1 MKYRLCTFVNNGNNW
16 ERIARNSKL
25 LMFTSTITMS
35 SAETLSTISSSE
47 SLTLQNVKGLSTN
60 GFNTTWNSIDYGDY
74 ENMLNLTQAM
84 KNGTDLLTPSIF
96 VGFLAILGFFGN
108 ILVLFVYSVKYKPSV
123 YRTIILTLAVY
134 DALLCGITLP
144 FEVYDIHN
152 KFTFQADEWV
162 CTFFRTLIYFFIF
175 NSGNI
180 VLLMTI
186 DRFRRV
192 CRPLKAQ
199 MTIGVTWGCIF
210 LTFIFSIIL
219 SIPNMLIRGIHN
231 VQIYGNITG
240 RDCTISDKYIN
251 TKIPTIYFAFL
262 LLLCLTNISILIM
275 LYTLIAHD
283 IIVHVRYRKSFKP
296 ERNNISEC
304 RNSTDVCLNAI
315 SLSVTQ
321 NEINNSVD
329 LVEQNVREHP
339 LKFKGMLTRTE
350 SEQKFITNAMSIS
363 RTRGTYNL
371 NKVDAH
377 GLKITKIATTISIF
391 YILSYIPTLIENIME
406 GVYGEDV
413 LYSHISS
420 LLLDIIK
427 RSFAIN
433 HVVNPIIYGFIDEKF
448 RECCKDIFLIC
459 CKRCKR

>member
-1 MKYRLCTFVNNGNNW
+1 
-16 ERIARNSKL
+16 
-25 LMFTSTITMS
+25 
-35 SAETLSTISSSE
+35 
-47 SLTLQNVKGLSTN
+47 
-60 GFNTTWNSIDYGDY
+60 
-74 ENMLNLTQAM
+74 
-84 KNGTDLLTPSIF
+84 
-96 VGFLAILGFFGN
+96 
-108 ILVLFVYSVKYKPSV
+108 
-123 YRTIILTLAVY
+123 
-134 DALLCGITLP
+134 
-144 FEVYDIHN
+144 
-152 KFTFQADEWV
+152 
-162 CTFFRTLIYFFIF
+162 
-175 NSGNI
+175 
-180 VLLMTI
+180 
-186 DRFRRV
+186 
-192 CRPLKAQ
+192 
-199 MTIGVTWGCIF
+199 
-210 LTFIFSIIL
+210 
-219 SIPNMLIRGIHN
+219 
-231 VQIYGNITG
+231 
-240 RDCTISDKYIN
+240 
-251 TKIPTIYFAFL
+251 
-262 LLLCLTNISILIM
+262 
-275 LYTLIAHD
+275 
-283 IIVHVRYRKSFKP
+283 
-296 ERNNISEC
+296 
-304 RNSTDVCLNAI
+304 LNAI

-339 LKFKGMLTRTE
+339 LKFKGTLIRTE

-433 HVVNPIIYGFIDEKF
+433 HVANPIIYGFIDEKF